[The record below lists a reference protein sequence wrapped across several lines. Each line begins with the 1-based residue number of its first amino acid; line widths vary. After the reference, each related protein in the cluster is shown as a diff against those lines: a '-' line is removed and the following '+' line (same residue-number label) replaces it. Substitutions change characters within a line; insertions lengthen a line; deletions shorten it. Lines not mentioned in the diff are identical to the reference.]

1 MNQRLEIERAAQE
14 MAREA
19 GVIVVLQV
27 RVWGKNEAQLVGIID
42 DWDIFSICRNP
53 IMGQSKLNGRN
64 EKKNIEAFPMPAL
77 TIATKPIK

>member
-1 MNQRLEIERAAQE
+1 MNQRLEIKRAAQE

-42 DWDIFSICRNP
+42 D
-53 IMGQSKLNGRN
+53 
-64 EKKNIEAFPMPAL
+64 
-77 TIATKPIK
+77 